1 MTLRKS
7 KKKNTLDCTI
17 DAIGEY
23 IRANHLQEG
32 SPLPT
37 EIELSQQLGVSRTIL
52 REALQHFRTLGII
65 TAKSKTGSRLNRL
78 FPDNPFQSYQPF
90 LLTQPGISQKLIE
103 FRGILETG
111 MAEFI
116 VRNATPARIKA
127 MRSHNEKMAKTEDF
141 AKRTMEDSLFHAEL
155 LRILQNPFIDSL
167 IPLFIDFFQQT
178 LAIDEKL
185 FPTKRE
191 DVDREHGR
199 IIECIVTKNTD
210 GLREILRRHNEANV
224 DFASKMFP

>member
-1 MTLRKS
+1 MTIRKR
-7 KKKNTLDCTI
+7 KKKNTLGCTI

-23 IRANHLQEG
+23 IRANRLQEG
-32 SPLPT
+32 SSLPT

-65 TAKSKTGSRLNRL
+65 TAKSRTGAHLNRL
-78 FPDNPFQSYQPF
+78 FPENPFQSYQPF
-90 LLTQPGISQKLIE
+90 LLIQPGISQKLIE

-111 MAEFI
+111 MAEHI
-116 VRNATPARIKA
+116 VRNATRAQIKA
-127 MRSHNEKMAKTEDF
+127 MRRHNEMMAQTEDF
-141 AKRTMEDSLFHAEL
+141 AKRTVEDSLFHAEL
-155 LRILQNPFIDSL
+155 LRILQNPFIDCL

-178 LAIDEKL
+178 MAIEEKH

-191 DVDREHGR
+191 DVDREHSR
-199 IIECIVTKNTD
+199 IIECIENKDTD